1 MEAKKIM
8 YTVTIKD
15 GKKIISGTYIPN
27 DGTCKCKECK
37 FMIEVPQDTSDIRVS
52 QLMEMVRK

>member
-27 DGTCKCKECK
+27 GGTCKCNECK
-37 FMIEVPQDTSDIRVS
+37 FMIEVPQDISDIKVG
-52 QLMEMVRK
+52 QLVEMIRK

>member
-1 MEAKKIM
+1 M

-27 DGTCKCKECK
+27 GGACKCKECK
-37 FMIEVPQDTSDIRVS
+37 FSIEVPQDTSDVRIGELVNMIR
-52 QLMEMVRK
+52 K

>member
-1 MEAKKIM
+1 M

-27 DGTCKCKECK
+27 GGTCKCNECK
-37 FMIEVPQDTSDIRVS
+37 FMIEVPQDISDIKVG
-52 QLMEMVRK
+52 QLVEMIRK